1 PATVRASCYN
11 DQLYDHEAYAM
22 ETLSLAQAKAR
33 LSEVLDRVEAGEEV
47 VITRRGR
54 AVARVEPISK
64 PVLPIAFDVLA
75 AVRAKLPKASIP
87 SAELIRQLR
96 SEGY

>member
-1 PATVRASCYN
+1 
-11 DQLYDHEAYAM
+11 M
-22 ETLSLAQAKAR
+22 ETISLAQAKAR

-54 AVARVEPISK
+54 AIARVESVRK
-64 PVLPIAFDVLA
+64 PLKPIAFDELA
-75 AVRAKLPKASIP
+75 AVRAKLPKATTS

-96 SEGY
+96 NEGY

>member
-1 PATVRASCYN
+1 
-11 DQLYDHEAYAM
+11 M
-22 ETLSLAQAKAR
+22 ETISLAQAKAH

-54 AVARVEPISK
+54 AVARVEPIRK
-64 PVLPIAFDVLA
+64 PLKPIAFDELA
-75 AVRAKLPKASIP
+75 AVRAKLPKARTS

-96 SEGY
+96 DEGC

>member
-1 PATVRASCYN
+1 
-11 DQLYDHEAYAM
+11 M
-22 ETLSLAQAKAR
+22 ETLSLAQAKSR

-54 AVARVEPISK
+54 AVARVEPVSK
-64 PVLPIAFDVLA
+64 PLQPIAFDELA
-75 AVRAKLPKASIP
+75 AVRAKLPKATTS

-96 SEGY
+96 NEGY